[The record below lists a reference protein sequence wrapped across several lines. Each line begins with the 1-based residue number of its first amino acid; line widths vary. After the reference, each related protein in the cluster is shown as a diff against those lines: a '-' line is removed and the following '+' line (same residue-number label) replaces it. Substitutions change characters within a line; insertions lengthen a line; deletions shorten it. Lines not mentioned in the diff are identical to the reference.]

1 MWRGDLPIPCASVS
15 PSAPLMVLFKEDRRV
30 PHLLPG
36 DSEWRYCCY
45 LLGKVGGEFPLE
57 PKLAAESW
65 KLPMLSP
72 EGT

>member
-1 MWRGDLPIPCASVS
+1 
-15 PSAPLMVLFKEDRRV
+15 MVLFKEDRRV